1 MQGRQVK
8 IEPAKR
14 QSDSTSV
21 QECWIEIEGQKMRY
35 VQTGAGPPL
44 LLVHGLLGGLFCWR
58 FNVPAFAKHFTVYAV
73 DLPGSGLSKA
83 LPETDCGM
91 QKQAERLLQF
101 IDRLQLENV
110 NVVAVSYGGA
120 VALFLAARDAQE
132 KRSRVRAMVLAAPVN
147 PWSKFSSGRIRFL
160 STTLGGCLL
169 RLAIPF
175 SRPLH
180 QVALRRMYGDP
191 KRIQQGTAKEYARLI
206 TPPGIILS
214 LLNTLRSWRRNVE
227 ALRAAI
233 PEIKIPVRLVWG
245 TRDGAVDQ
253 RSCAILQQHLKDSS
267 LVELPGVGHLSIEE
281 APEEFNRMVLEF
293 LLNPER
299 SEGTL

>member
-1 MQGRQVK
+1 MTKNETEADFTG
-8 IEPAKR
+8 AMHT
-14 QSDSTSV
+14 DSMSM
-21 QECWIEIEGQKMRY
+21 QECWLEIEEQKMRY
-35 VQTGAGPPL
+35 VLAGSGPPL
-44 LLVHGLLGGLFCWR
+44 LLIHGLLGGLFCWR
-58 FNVPAFAKHFTVYAV
+58 FNVPAFAEHFTVYAV

-83 LPETDCGM
+83 LPETDCSM

-101 IDRLQLENV
+101 IDRLHLENV

-132 KRSRVRAMVLAAPVN
+132 KTPRVRAMVLAAPVN
-147 PWSKFSSGRIRFL
+147 PWSKFSSRRITFL
-160 STTLGGCLL
+160 STIPGGYLL

-180 QVALRRMYGDP
+180 QWALRRMYGNP
-191 KRIQQGTAKEYARLI
+191 KRIQSGAAQEYARLI

-214 LLNTLRSWRRNVE
+214 LLNTLRSWWRNIE
-227 ALRAAI
+227 ALRTAI
-233 PEIKIPVRLVWG
+233 PQVKIPVRLIWG
-245 TRDGAVDQ
+245 TRDQAVDQ

-293 LLNPER
+293 LKKV
-299 SEGTL
+299 

>member
-21 QECWIEIEGQKMRY
+21 QECWVEIEGQKMRY

-58 FNVPAFAKHFTVYAV
+58 FNVPVLAEHFTVYAV
-73 DLPGSGLSKA
+73 DLPGSGLSRA
-83 LPETDCGM
+83 LPETDCSM
-91 QKQAERLLQF
+91 KKQAERLLQF
-101 IDRLQLENV
+101 IDQLQIQDV
-110 NVVAVSYGGA
+110 NVAAVSYGGA
-120 VALFLAARDAQE
+120 VALFLAARDVQQE
-132 KRSRVRAMVLAAPVN
+132 RPRVRAMVLAAPVN

-160 STTLGGCLL
+160 STTLGGYLL
-169 RLAIPF
+169 RLAMPF

-191 KRIQQGTAKEYARLI
+191 KRIQKGAAKEYARLI

-253 RSCAILQQHLKDSS
+253 RSCAILQQQLKNSS
-267 LVELPGVGHLSIEE
+267 VTELPGVGHLSIEE
-281 APEEFNRMVLEF
+281 VPEEFNRIVLDFF
-293 LLNPER
+293 LHPDPA
-299 SEGTL
+299 